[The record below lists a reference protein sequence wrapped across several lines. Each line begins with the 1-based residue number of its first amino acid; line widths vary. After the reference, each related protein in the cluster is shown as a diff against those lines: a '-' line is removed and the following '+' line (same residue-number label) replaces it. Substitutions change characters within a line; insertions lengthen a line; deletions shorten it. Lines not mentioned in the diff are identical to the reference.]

1 MRKRVPGGIWGNAL
15 RISPPRQ
22 RPSPGSVS
30 SGGVFCLRANNLV
43 CELQLII
50 LPCSMLEASYTAIGS
65 VAVRLMPT
73 GSKCLAW
80 NGCATLPVVDNQ
92 CSVLRGRTL
101 LPPRRQQIQ
110 LDRAS
115 WWTAKTPASR
125 QRRRGAW
132 VVAGFCK
139 LINNVSSRHCKHN

>member
-30 SGGVFCLRANNLV
+30 SGGVCCLRANNLV

-50 LPCSMLEASYTAIGS
+50 LPCSMLEASYTARGS

-80 NGCATLPVVDNQ
+80 NGCATLPVVGNQ
-92 CSVLRGRTL
+92 CSVR
-101 LPPRRQQIQ
+101 PRANAAFTKTPADPVGSRVLVDDQ
-110 LDRAS
+110 
-115 WWTAKTPASR
+115 TPASR
-125 QRRRGAW
+125 KRRRGAW
-132 VVAGFCK
+132 FVTGCCK
-139 LINNVSSRHCKHN
+139 LINNVSARHCKHN